1 MIVKQFVRFM
11 LGIEIFEKFRAS
23 VVLHELSSVAFCK
36 GVDEQRLT
44 EHSDSLSAQ
53 LSRRIC
59 CNSDLA
65 YCKSA
70 TRSATRKGHRAR

>member
-23 VVLHELSSVAFCK
+23 VVIHELSSVAFCK

-44 EHSDSLSAQ
+44 EQSDLLSAQ

-65 YCKSA
+65 CCKSE
-70 TRSATRKGHRAR
+70 TRSATRKGHRSR